1 MTERDADQGERLRQ
15 ISQRLHEFGIAHQM
29 DDEIDDLIEELSL
42 PSRMRHASARVSV
55 SFDVHAALPSGMST
69 EEAFALTVTQ
79 ASTGSVLIEWDAPE
93 VEIALDGGS
102 IITGSSLR

>member
-1 MTERDADQGERLRQ
+1 MSERDADQGERLRE

-29 DDEIDDLIEELSL
+29 DDEVEALIEELSL
-42 PSRMRHASARVSV
+42 PSRMRHASARVTV
-55 SFDVHAALPSGMST
+55 SFDVHAALPSGMLM